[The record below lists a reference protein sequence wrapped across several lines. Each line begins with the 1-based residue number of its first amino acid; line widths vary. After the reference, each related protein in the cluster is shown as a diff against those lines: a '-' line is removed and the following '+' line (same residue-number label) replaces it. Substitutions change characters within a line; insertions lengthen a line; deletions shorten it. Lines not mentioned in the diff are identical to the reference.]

1 MRLAGFQLFDDTL
14 RRFFNMQSL
23 ERAVSVIA
31 ILIVGYVIIS
41 VVLALSRRLTRRRL
55 RPRIADIAEKII
67 KYGGVLVV
75 LVNASE
81 AAGFD
86 LSAALGA
93 AGIVGIAI
101 GFAAQTSVSNI
112 ISGLFLFSEKTF
124 EIGDVIQ
131 IDAMSGTI
139 ESVDMLS
146 VKIRTFDNRLV
157 RIPNETMIKANMV
170 NVTRWPERRLDITL
184 TLPYGTDPTIVE
196 AMLRDTAM
204 AVPAALS
211 EPEPFF
217 VIDTLGPNGITFQ
230 FGVWFRKN
238 DYLALKNALLGGI
251 LARFEKTGLRPSVQ
265 IVSIIPASEEGPA
278 KPRGA
283 ATRTSDGKKPKL
295 SR

>member
-31 ILIVGYVIIS
+31 ILIVGYAIIS
-41 VVLALSRRLTRRRL
+41 IVLALSRRLTRRRL

-131 IDAMSGTI
+131 VDTVSGTI

-157 RIPNETMIKANMV
+157 RIPNETMIKTNMV
-170 NVTRWPERRLDITL
+170 NVTRWPERRLDISL

-217 VIDTLGPNGITFQ
+217 MIDTLGPNGITFQ

-238 DYLALKNALLGGI
+238 DFLALKNALLGGI

-265 IVSIIPASEEGPA
+265 IVSLLPSPE
-278 KPRGA
+278 KPGGA
-283 ATRTSDGKKPKL
+283 ASPGSDRTKPEL
-295 SR
+295 AE